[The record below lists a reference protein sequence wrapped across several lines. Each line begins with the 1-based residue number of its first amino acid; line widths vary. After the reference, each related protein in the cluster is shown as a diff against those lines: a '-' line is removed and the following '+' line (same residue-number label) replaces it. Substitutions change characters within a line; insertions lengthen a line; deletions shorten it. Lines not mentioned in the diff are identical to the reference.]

1 MIALISVVVIA
12 CEQALLFGQ
21 AKRASRERAREG
33 PIEDRLTRTFSRDSF
48 HSPKQYWQCRPRGY
62 MYSGRYQGYVPCLTK
77 KVLFSYTFFWQMMG
91 PFHIPG
97 LEDYIR
103 KHIKS
108 THTKTKTEIPPATY
122 TRLIS
127 FTSIKCACYRF
138 LSFADRNDRF
148 ALPFHPLQLMKF
160 LPLYINSIY
169 QKQYQYQD

>member
-1 MIALISVVVIA
+1 
-12 CEQALLFGQ
+12 
-21 AKRASRERAREG
+21 
-33 PIEDRLTRTFSRDSF
+33 
-48 HSPKQYWQCRPRGY
+48 
-62 MYSGRYQGYVPCLTK
+62 
-77 KVLFSYTFFWQMMG
+77 MMG

-127 FTSIKCACYRF
+127 FRSIKCACYRF

-160 LPLYINSIY
+160 LPLY
-169 QKQYQYQD
+169 